1 MSGLLLNLILIVALL
16 APFAV
21 RRNQPP
27 LANDDQRVLLFQPA
41 AIVEIP
47 VLDNDVDADGN
58 ALHVV
63 ELSTVEG
70 GRAELVEGALVRV
83 YPDWSRGAWNIS
95 GQRRRSGA
103 PGALDC
109 LVLAGHAAISFY
121 PVDRSRPTDFGS
133 RRSTQLGAVSG

>member
-83 YPDWSRGAWNIS
+83 YPDWSR
-95 GQRRRSGA
+95 
-103 PGALDC
+103 
-109 LVLAGHAAISFY
+109 
-121 PVDRSRPTDFGS
+121 
-133 RRSTQLGAVSG
+133 VSGGKLEYRLAHGTYLVSDGAAVRRARWTVWYWPVMQP

>member
-83 YPDWSRGAWNIS
+83 YPDWSRVEASSNTAWRMEHIWSATAQRCAGRVGLS
-95 GQRRRSGA
+95 GTGRSCSHKLL
-103 PGALDC
+103 PG
-109 LVLAGHAAISFY
+109 
-121 PVDRSRPTDFGS
+121 
-133 RRSTQLGAVSG
+133 